1 MLNKSNAFKFIK
13 DLVSTV
19 AIVVLVVGAGIAI
32 TGCWPFMV
40 AVESG
45 SMQPNL
51 MPGDVVILMHPSRVG
66 LITWAEGRNNGY
78 KSFGD
83 YGDVIVYYPNG
94 NGKPIIH
101 RAIAFVEEGEK
112 IPILSRGEFVYSEN
126 VAQISGYITQG
137 DANRISDQLALLRIS
152 GKMESILPVQKE
164 WIIGVAKFRIPL
176 IGYFRLLI
184 PV

>member
-1 MLNKSNAFKFIK
+1 ML
-13 DLVSTV
+13 V
-19 AIVVLVVGAGIAI
+19 AVIAIGIAV

-66 LITWAEGRNNGY
+66 LVTWEEGKEKGY

-94 NGKPIIH
+94 NGKPVIH
-101 RAIAFVEEGEK
+101 RAIAYVEKGER
-112 IPILSRGEFVYSEN
+112 IPILSKGELLYSEN
-126 VAQISGYITQG
+126 VAVISGYITQG
-137 DANRISDQLALLRIS
+137 DANRIPDQLALVKIS
-152 GKMESILPVQKE
+152 GKTEQLMPVQKD

-176 IGYFRLLI
+176 IGYFRLII
-184 PV
+184 PI

>member
-1 MLNKSNAFKFIK
+1 
-13 DLVSTV
+13 LVSTV
-19 AIVVLVVGAGIAI
+19 IFLIAVVGVGIAI

-66 LITWAEGRNNGY
+66 LVTWEEGKERGY
-78 KSFGD
+78 RSFGD

-94 NGKPIIH
+94 NGKPVIH
-101 RAIAFVEEGEK
+101 RAIAYVEKGER
-112 IPILSRGEFVYSEN
+112 IPILSKGELIYSEN
-126 VAQISGYITQG
+126 RAIISGYITQG
-137 DANRISDQLALLRIS
+137 DANRVPDQLALLRIS
-152 GKMESILPVQKE
+152 DKTEQVMPVQEE
-164 WIIGVAKFRIPL
+164 WIVGVAKFRIPL

-184 PV
+184 PI